1 MIMSRVSIDYSE
13 IIGSATSA
21 RSASRCYEAYA
32 NQLERNV
39 SNRLANVPGSDSK
52 GNIGSARNVITIKV
66 RDLRN
71 KKSYLSTLAG
81 NIERMA
87 NNIKIHEKQVETR
100 VRSIATD
107 AFELKNQSK
116 WDEFTQ
122 WLYGTVCVD
131 LVNWNPVTRAIA
143 NTVKKGVNW
152 VKEKGTKVIDWFKH
166 GEGRYILGIVGDVLE
181 VTSSIIGLISSVG
194 LVIATGGAALP
205 LVISALATMVGTGM
219 LAIDAMFSIDNKLK
233 ALKIAH
239 DTDDPGRARFY
250 GDINGVNDKIHKSDI
265 GGKDANNFLEA
276 VGDGY
281 DIAHKAV
288 DKTAEVTGFIGKAGL
303 TGGAKLDPKTG
314 KYQLEVKYDS
324 SRIKDNIKSM
334 FMEKIGFK
342 NKNGKWTFDIK
353 NLFDTKHRTGAKA
366 KADLYV
372 KSGTKKAYTE
382 KGYKALK
389 WIKKTAGTPKKIQ
402 KTAKGIETI
411 YSSYTSAKDK
421 VKSTVDIM
429 SDVKFKVFSPI
440 KNFKKSI
447 NWIIDF
453 AM

>member
-13 IIGSATSA
+13 IIGSATTA
-21 RSASRCYEAYA
+21 RTAARCYEAYA

-52 GNIGSARNVITIKV
+52 GNIGSARSVISIKV

-81 NIERMA
+81 NIEGMA

-152 VKEKGTKVIDWFKH
+152 VKEKATKVIDWFKH
-166 GEGRYILGIVGDVLE
+166 GEGRYILGIVGDVLKVAGAVIGVIE
-181 VTSSIIGLISSVG
+181 SIG
-194 LVIATGGAALP
+194 LVIATGGLAAP
-205 LVISALATMVGTGM
+205 LVISALASVVGTGM
-219 LAIDAMFSIDNKLK
+219 LAIDALFSIDNKFK
-233 ALKIAH
+233 ALEIAYK
-239 DTDDPGRARFY
+239 TDDPGRARFY
-250 GDINGVNDKIHKSDI
+250 GDINGVNDKIHKSDM
-265 GGKDANNFLEA
+265 GGKKANDLWELA
-276 VGDGY
+276 GDGY
-281 DIAHKAV
+281 DHFHEAV
-288 DKTAEVTGFIGKAGL
+288 DVVADLTGFVGKAGL

-314 KYQLEVKYDS
+314 KYQLEVTYDKS
-324 SRIKDNIKSM
+324 LVKDNIKNM

-353 NLFDTKHRTGAKA
+353 NLFSAKHPTGAKA

-372 KSGTKKAYTE
+372 KSGMKKTYTE
-382 KGYKALK
+382 EGYNTLK
-389 WIKKTAGTPKKIQ
+389 WIKKMVKTPKKIQ
-402 KTAKGIETI
+402 KQAENIETL
-411 YSSYTSAKDK
+411 YSSYTSAKEK
-421 VKSTVDIM
+421 VKSTVDTVADIN
-429 SDVKFKVFSPI
+429 FKVFSPI

-447 NWIIDF
+447 NRIIDF

>member
-21 RSASRCYEAYA
+21 RTAARCYEAYA

-39 SNRLANVPGSDSK
+39 SNRLANVPGSDSQ
-52 GNIGSARNVITIKV
+52 GNIGSARNVISIKV
-66 RDLRN
+66 RELRN

-81 NIERMA
+81 NIEELA
-87 NNIKIHEKQVETR
+87 KKIENHEKRVETR
-100 VRSIATD
+100 IRSIATD

-166 GEGRYILGIVGDVLE
+166 GEGRYILEIVGDVLAVAVAVIKTFE
-181 VTSSIIGLISSVG
+181 SVG
-194 LVIATGGAALP
+194 LVIATGGAAAP
-205 LVISALATMVGTGM
+205 LVISALATMVGTSM
-219 LAIDAMFSIDNKLK
+219 LTVDAMFSIDNKLK

-250 GDINGVNDKIHKSDI
+250 GDIKGVNDKIHKSDM
-265 GGKDANNFLEA
+265 GGKDANNFWEA

-281 DIAHKAV
+281 DNAHKAV

-314 KYQLEVKYDS
+314 KHRLEVTYDES
-324 SRIKDNIKSM
+324 LVKDNIKSM
-334 FMEKIGFK
+334 FMEKVGFK
-342 NKNGKWTFDIK
+342 NKEGKWTFDIK
-353 NLFDTKHRTGAKA
+353 NLFDTKHPSGAKA

-389 WIKKTAGTPKKIQ
+389 WIKKTVETPKKIQ
-402 KTAKGIETI
+402 KKANDIETM
-411 YSSYTSAKDK
+411 YSSYTSFKDK
-421 VKSTVDIM
+421 TKSMVSLVGDA
-429 SDVKFKVFSPI
+429 KFKISSPI
-440 KNFKKSI
+440 KNFKESI
-447 NWIIDF
+447 NRVIDF